1 MLVNDFINRAVSQ
14 YNSISYF
21 DSLRSCMLIY
31 FFIAFLILYIGG
43 MIAFSFGSHGIRNG
57 KLVLLFSVILFFV
70 GWSWVKLYQY
80 YELKTP
86 VKRRVFDYRL
96 AQALGMMKLKSELAV
111 SGKDMLSGEIET
123 NNGARIIKIRYSQ
136 DLWRNV
142 GGIIPGTPIQTLR
155 KIHPRTWF
163 LEVSGKTAISDDRPT
178 VYKFSARK
186 DDDDSEDG
194 YGIHLYDSKTHKP
207 IDKKTEDQ
215 KKLIHHIRK
224 AIDGTILKGSLS
236 LENNEFTLRIF
247 DNMENIRRWRKP
259 IVLFKNFNNKTRLD
273 NIGVPAGQMAF
284 YGINLLLKMLPE

>member
-14 YNSISYF
+14 YESISYF

-57 KLVLLFSVILFFV
+57 KLVLLFSVMLFFV

-86 VKRRVFDYRL
+86 VKRKVFDYRL
-96 AQALGMMKLKSELAV
+96 AQALSIMKLKSKLAV
-111 SGKDMLSGEIET
+111 SEKGILSGEIEA
-123 NNGARIIKIRYSQ
+123 NNGTRVIKIRYSQ

-163 LEVSGKTAISDDRPT
+163 LEVSGKTAISDDNPT
-178 VYKFSARK
+178 VYNFSARK

-194 YGIHLYDSKTHKP
+194 YGVYLYDAKTHKP
-207 IDKKTEDQ
+207 IDTKTETQ
-215 KKLIHHIRK
+215 KKLIHQIRK
-224 AIDGTILKGSLS
+224 TIDGTILKGSLS
-236 LENNEFTLRIF
+236 LENDEFTLRIF

-259 IVLFKNFNNKTRLD
+259 SVLFKDYKNGTRLD
-273 NIGVPAGQMAF
+273 NAGVPVGQTAF
-284 YGINLLLKMLPE
+284 YGINTFLKMLSE